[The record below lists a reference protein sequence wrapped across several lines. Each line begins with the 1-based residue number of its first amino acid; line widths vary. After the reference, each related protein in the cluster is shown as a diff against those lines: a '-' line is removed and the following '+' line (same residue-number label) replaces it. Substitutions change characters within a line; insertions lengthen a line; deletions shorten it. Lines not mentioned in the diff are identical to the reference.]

1 MPFQLPNLPYPAT
14 ALAPTMSEETFSYHH
29 GKHHAAYVN
38 NLNRI
43 TEGTELA
50 NQSLEQ
56 IITGSAGDESKL
68 SLFNNAA
75 QAWNHDFF
83 WKSMSPDGGGE
94 PTGGALADALADEI
108 AASFGSYDGFREEF
122 CKAAAGLF
130 GSGWVWLAADGIESV
145 AGPEADKSKTGELSI
160 LTTSNADIPLAELQ
174 SGGLLLTLDV
184 WEHAYYLDFQND
196 RPSYIARWLDNL
208 INWEFATENYEM
220 FSKQQS
226 RVEI

>member
-1 MPFQLPNLPYPAT
+1 MPFQLPNLPYPAN

-29 GKHHAAYVN
+29 GKHHAAYIN
-38 NLNRI
+38 NLNRM

-50 NQSLEQ
+50 NLSLEQ
-56 IITGSAGDESKL
+56 VIADSAGEASKL

-94 PTGGALADALADEI
+94 PTGGVLADALADAM

-130 GSGWVWLAADGIESV
+130 GSGWVWLAAGSEESADGASDPNAV
-145 AGPEADKSKTGELSI
+145 SKLSI
-160 LTTSNADIPLAELQ
+160 LTTSNADIPLAELK

-208 INWEFATENYEM
+208 LNWEFATENYEM

>member
-1 MPFQLPNLPYPAT
+1 MPFQLPNLPYPAD

-29 GKHHAAYVN
+29 GKHHAAYIK
-38 NLNRI
+38 NLNRM

-56 IITGSAGDESKL
+56 IIADSAGEASKQ

-75 QAWNHDFF
+75 QAWNHEFF

-94 PTGGALADALADEI
+94 PSGGTMADALAGEI

-130 GSGWVWLAADGIESV
+130 GSGWVWLAASGEES
-145 AGPEADKSKTGELSI
+145 EASKLSI
-160 LTTSNADIPLAELQ
+160 LTTSNAEIPLAELK

-196 RPSYIARWLDNL
+196 RPSYIARWLENL
-208 INWEFATENYEM
+208 VNWEFASERYEK
-220 FSKQQS
+220 F
-226 RVEI
+226 RNR

>member
-1 MPFQLPNLPYPAT
+1 MPFQLPSLPYPAD

-29 GKHHAAYVN
+29 GKHHAAYIK
-38 NLNRI
+38 NLNRM
-43 TEGTELA
+43 TEGTELV

-56 IITGSAGDESKL
+56 IIADSAGEASRQG
-68 SLFNNAA
+68 LFNNAA

-94 PTGGALADALADEI
+94 PSSGALADALAGEI
-108 AASFGSYDGFREEF
+108 AASFGSYDEFREEF

-130 GSGWVWLAADGIESV
+130 GSGWVWLAASGEES
-145 AGPEADKSKTGELSI
+145 EASKLSI
-160 LTTSNADIPLAELQ
+160 LTTPNAEIPLAELK

-196 RPSYIARWLDNL
+196 RPSYIARWLENL
-208 INWEFATENYEM
+208 VNWEFASERYEK
-220 FSKQQS
+220 FHN
-226 RVEI
+226 R

>member
-1 MPFQLPNLPYPAT
+1 MPFQLPNLPYPAA
-14 ALAPTMSEETFSYHH
+14 ALAPTMSEETFSFHH
-29 GKHHAAYVN
+29 GKHHAAYIN
-38 NLNRI
+38 NLNRM

-56 IITGSAGDESKL
+56 IITDSAGDASKQG
-68 SLFNNAA
+68 LFNNAA

-94 PTGGALADALADEI
+94 PASGVLAEAL

-130 GSGWVWLAADGIESV
+130 GSGWVWLAAGAEETET
-145 AGPEADKSKTGELSI
+145 PKLSI
-160 LTTSNADIPLAELQ
+160 LTTSNADIPLTEMQ
-174 SGGLLLTLDV
+174 TGGLLLTLDV

-196 RPSYIARWLDNL
+196 RPSYIARWLENL
-208 INWEFATENYEM
+208 ANWEFASERCEKFHN
-220 FSKQQS
+220 
-226 RVEI
+226 R

>member
-1 MPFQLPNLPYPAT
+1 MPFQLPNLPYPAN

-38 NLNRI
+38 NLNRM
-43 TEGTELA
+43 TEGTKLA
-50 NQSLEQ
+50 DQSLEQ
-56 IITGSAGDESKL
+56 IITESAGEASKL
-68 SLFNNAA
+68 GLFNNAA

-130 GSGWVWLAADGIESV
+130 GSGWVWLAVDGFGGV
-145 AGPEADKSKTGELSI
+145 AEPEADKSKTGKLSI
-160 LTTSNADIPLAELQ
+160 LTTSNADIPLAELK

-226 RVEI
+226 RAEI

>member
-1 MPFQLPNLPYPAT
+1 MPFQLPDLPYPAD

-29 GKHHAAYVN
+29 GKHHAAYIK
-38 NLNRI
+38 NLNRM

-56 IITGSAGDESKL
+56 IIADSAGEASRQG
-68 SLFNNAA
+68 LFNNAA

-94 PTGGALADALADEI
+94 PSGEALADALAGEI
-108 AASFGSYDGFREEF
+108 AASFGSYDGFCEEF

-130 GSGWVWLAADGIESV
+130 GSGWVWLAAGGGESEASASDPK
-145 AGPEADKSKTGELSI
+145 AGSKLSI
-160 LTTSNADIPLAELQ
+160 LTTSNAEIPLAELK

-196 RPSYIARWLDNL
+196 RPSYIARWLENL
-208 INWEFATENYEM
+208 VNWEFASERYEK
-220 FSKQQS
+220 F
-226 RVEI
+226 RNR

>member
-29 GKHHAAYVN
+29 GKHHAAYIN
-38 NLNRI
+38 NLNRM

-50 NQSLEQ
+50 NLSLEQ

-83 WKSMSPDGGGE
+83 WKSMGPDGGGE
-94 PTGGALADALADEI
+94 PTGGVLADALADEI

-130 GSGWVWLAADGIESV
+130 GSGWVWLS
-145 AGPEADKSKTGELSI
+145 AGSGEPAIGASDPKAGSKLSI
-160 LTTSNADIPLAELQ
+160 LTTSNADIPLAELK

-226 RVEI
+226 RAEI

>member
-1 MPFQLPNLPYPAT
+1 MPFELPNLPYPAS
-14 ALAPTMSEETFSYHH
+14 ALAPTMSEQTFSYHH
-29 GKHHAAYVN
+29 GKHHAAYIN
-38 NLNRI
+38 NLNRM

-56 IITGSAGDESKL
+56 IIMESAGEPSKL
-68 SLFNNAA
+68 GLFNNAA

-94 PTGGALADALADEI
+94 PTGGASADALADEI

-130 GSGWVWLAADGIESV
+130 GSGWVWLAAG
-145 AGPEADKSKTGELSI
+145 SKLSI
-160 LTTSNADIPLAELQ
+160 FTTTNADIPLAELK

-196 RPSYIARWLDNL
+196 RPSYIARWLENL
-208 INWEFATENYEM
+208 VNWEFASERYEK
-220 FSKQQS
+220 FLRK
-226 RVEI
+226 

>member
-1 MPFQLPNLPYPAT
+1 MPFELSNLPYPAS
-14 ALAPTMSEETFSYHH
+14 ALAPTMSEETFSFHH
-29 GKHHAAYVN
+29 GKHHAAYIN
-38 NLNRI
+38 NLNRM

-50 NQSLEQ
+50 SKPLEH
-56 IITGSAGDESKL
+56 IIAESAGETSKL
-68 SLFNNAA
+68 GLFNNAA

-94 PTGGALADALADEI
+94 PTGGASADALAGEI

-130 GSGWVWLAADGIESV
+130 GSGWVWLAA
-145 AGPEADKSKTGELSI
+145 EAEEMETSKLSI
-160 LTTSNADIPLAELQ
+160 LTTFNADIPLAGLK

-196 RPSYIARWLDNL
+196 RPSYIARWLENL
-208 INWEFATENYEM
+208 VNWELASERYEK
-220 FSKQQS
+220 FLKQ
-226 RVEI
+226 

>member
-1 MPFQLPNLPYPAT
+1 MPFQLPSLPYPAD

-29 GKHHAAYVN
+29 GKHHAAYIN
-38 NLNRI
+38 NLNRM

-56 IITGSAGDESKL
+56 IIADSAGEAPKQG
-68 SLFNNAA
+68 LFNNAA

-94 PTGGALADALADEI
+94 PTDAPLLAEAV

-130 GSGWVWLAADGIESV
+130 GSGWVWLAAGSGESAV
-145 AGPEADKSKTGELSI
+145 GTSDPKAGSKLSI
-160 LTTSNADIPLAELQ
+160 LTTSNAEIPLAELK

-196 RPSYIARWLDNL
+196 RPSYIARWLENL
-208 INWEFATENYEM
+208 VNWEFASERYEE
-220 FSKQQS
+220 F
-226 RVEI
+226 RNR

>member
-1 MPFQLPNLPYPAT
+1 MPFQLPNLPYPAS

-29 GKHHAAYVN
+29 GKHHAAYIN
-38 NLNRI
+38 NLNRM

-56 IITGSAGDESKL
+56 IIASSAGETSKL
-68 SLFNNAA
+68 GLFNNAA

-94 PTGGALADALADEI
+94 PASGVFAEAL

-130 GSGWVWLAADGIESV
+130 GSGWAWLAAGAE
-145 AGPEADKSKTGELSI
+145 ETGAPKLSI
-160 LTTSNADIPLAELQ
+160 LTTSNADIPLTELQ

-196 RPSYIARWLDNL
+196 RPSYIARWLENL
-208 INWEFATENYEM
+208 VNWEFASERYEK
-220 FSKQQS
+220 FLKQ
-226 RVEI
+226 

>member
-29 GKHHAAYVN
+29 GKHHAAYIK
-38 NLNRI
+38 NLNRM

-56 IITGSAGDESKL
+56 IITESAGEASKQG
-68 SLFNNAA
+68 LFNNAA

-94 PTGGALADALADEI
+94 PAGGVLADALADEI

-130 GSGWVWLAADGIESV
+130 GSGWVWLAASSGESAV
-145 AGPEADKSKTGELSI
+145 GASDPNAGSKLSI
-160 LTTSNADIPLAELQ
+160 LTTSNADIPLSELQ
-174 SGGLLLTLDV
+174 SDGLLLTLDV

-208 INWEFATENYEM
+208 LNWEFATENYEM

>member
-29 GKHHAAYVN
+29 GKHHAAYIK
-38 NLNRI
+38 NLNRM

-56 IITGSAGDESKL
+56 IITESAGEASKQG
-68 SLFNNAA
+68 LFNNAA

-94 PTGGALADALADEI
+94 PAGGVLADALADEI

-130 GSGWVWLAADGIESV
+130 GSGWVWLAAG
-145 AGPEADKSKTGELSI
+145 AEAAETPKLSI
-160 LTTSNADIPLAELQ
+160 LTTSNADIPLTELR

-208 INWEFATENYEM
+208 LNWEFATENYEM

>member
-1 MPFQLPNLPYPAT
+1 MPFQLPDLPYPAD

-29 GKHHAAYVN
+29 GKHHAAYIR
-38 NLNRI
+38 NLNRM

-56 IITGSAGDESKL
+56 IIADSAGEASRQG
-68 SLFNNAA
+68 LFNNAA

-94 PTGGALADALADEI
+94 PSGGALADALAGEI

-130 GSGWVWLAADGIESV
+130 GSGWVWLAAGSGES
-145 AGPEADKSKTGELSI
+145 EASKLSI
-160 LTTSNADIPLAELQ
+160 LTTSNAEIPLAELK

-196 RPSYIARWLDNL
+196 RPSYIARWLENL
-208 INWEFATENYEM
+208 VNWEFASERYEK
-220 FSKQQS
+220 F
-226 RVEI
+226 RNR

>member
-1 MPFQLPNLPYPAT
+1 MPFELPNLPYSAS

-38 NLNRI
+38 NLNRM
-43 TEGTELA
+43 TDGTELA
-50 NQSLEQ
+50 SKPLEH
-56 IITGSAGDESKL
+56 IIAESAGEPSKL
-68 SLFNNAA
+68 GLFNNAA

-94 PTGGALADALADEI
+94 PTGGVLADALADEI

-130 GSGWVWLAADGIESV
+130 GSGWVWLAAGN
-145 AGPEADKSKTGELSI
+145 KLSI
-160 LTTSNADIPLAELQ
+160 LTTPNADIPLAELK

-196 RPSYIARWLDNL
+196 RPSYIARWLENL
-208 INWEFATENYEM
+208 VNWEFASERYEK
-220 FSKQQS
+220 FLKQ
-226 RVEI
+226 

>member
-1 MPFQLPNLPYPAT
+1 MPFQLPDLPYPAD

-29 GKHHAAYVN
+29 GKHHAAYIK
-38 NLNRI
+38 NLNRM

-56 IITGSAGDESKL
+56 IIADSAGEVPKQG
-68 SLFNNAA
+68 LFNNAA

-94 PTGGALADALADEI
+94 PSGGVLADALAGEI
-108 AASFGSYDGFREEF
+108 AASFGSYDGFCEEF

-130 GSGWVWLAADGIESV
+130 GSGWVWLAAEGFEGV
-145 AGPEADKSKTGELSI
+145 VEPEADKSTTGKLSI
-160 LTTSNADIPLAELQ
+160 LTTSNAEIPLAELK

-196 RPSYIARWLDNL
+196 RQSYIARWLENL
-208 INWEFATENYEM
+208 VNWEFASERYEK
-220 FSKQQS
+220 FRS
-226 RVEI
+226 R